1 MHLPVH
7 DIILCSVLAGLLHRV
22 LYMLLAV
29 LYAVTTSYGIHVTGS
44 LLVLVV
50 LLHHLLYTILMVF
63 SLVS

>member
-1 MHLPVH
+1 MQCV
-7 DIILCSVLAGLLHRV
+7 SWSLLHQL

-29 LYAVTTSYGIHVTGS
+29 HGVGVSTSYGFMSTGS